1 MPGKFCAL
9 HLGLFER
16 NHVSAFLQC
25 NHGMNKKDFPVIPSD
40 RSDDLHNLK
49 IADSSDLVLFMAGN
63 QFMAMGEI
71 VSAFQ
76 KEYPHIKRIFYETLP
91 PGLELKQ
98 ILSGGAVFGDKVL
111 DIYPD
116 IYTSVN
122 EKAMKTLEQSGH
134 INKEDY
140 YLYLHN
146 RLTLMV
152 VKENPARIN
161 SVMDLARD
169 DVRIS
174 QPDPENEDIAFLIM
188 EMYRQAGGDRLV
200 HRIMEEK
207 RAEGTTIFTVVHH
220 RETPLRITKKT
231 VDVGPVWATEVI
243 HAKVT
248 SGLAFDVFEPGE
260 KFDQRDRTN
269 YYVCKLKNAPHPDNA
284 GMFLDFITSSSAQKI
299 YKKYGFVTP

>member
-1 MPGKFCAL
+1 
-9 HLGLFER
+9 
-16 NHVSAFLQC
+16 
-25 NHGMNKKDFPVIPSD
+25 MNKKDFPVIPSD

-98 ILSGGAVFGDKVL
+98 ILSRGAVFGDKVL

-140 YLYLHN
+140 HLYLHN

-188 EMYRQAGGDRLV
+188 EMYRQAGGDGLV

-243 HAKVT
+243 YAKVT
-248 SGLAFDVFEPGE
+248 SGLAFDVVEPGE
-260 KFDQRDRTN
+260 KLDQRDKTN

>member
-1 MPGKFCAL
+1 
-9 HLGLFER
+9 
-16 NHVSAFLQC
+16 
-25 NHGMNKKDFPVIPSD
+25 MNKKDLPVIPSD
-40 RSDDLHNLK
+40 RSDDLHNLE

-71 VSAFQ
+71 ISAFQ

-98 ILSGGAVFGDKVL
+98 ILSGGAVFGDKIL

-116 IYTSVN
+116 VYTSVN
-122 EKAMKTLEQSGH
+122 EKAMKILEQSGH
-134 INKEDY
+134 IDKGDY
-140 YLYLHN
+140 HLYLHN

-161 SVMDLARD
+161 SVTDLARD

-220 RETPLRITKKT
+220 RETPLRIAKKT

-248 SGLAFDVFEPGE
+248 SGLAFDVVEPGE
-260 KFDQRDRTN
+260 KLDQRDRTN

>member
-1 MPGKFCAL
+1 
-9 HLGLFER
+9 
-16 NHVSAFLQC
+16 
-25 NHGMNKKDFPVIPSD
+25 MNKKDLPVIPSD
-40 RSDDLHNLK
+40 RSDDLHNLE

-71 VSAFQ
+71 ISAFQ

-98 ILSGGAVFGDKVL
+98 ILSGGAVFGDKIL

-116 IYTSVN
+116 VYTSVN

-134 INKEDY
+134 INKGDY
-140 YLYLHN
+140 HLYLHN

-152 VKENPARIN
+152 VKENPARIH
-161 SVMDLARD
+161 SVADLARD

-174 QPDPENEDIAFLIM
+174 QPDPENEDIAFRIM

-200 HRIMEEK
+200 HHIMEEK

-220 RETPLRITKKT
+220 RETPLRIAKKT

-248 SGLAFDVFEPGE
+248 SGLAFDVVEPGE
-260 KFDQRDRTN
+260 ELDQRDRTN

-284 GMFLDFITSSSAQKI
+284 GMFLDFITSPYAQKI
-299 YKKYGFVTP
+299 YKKYGFLPLFV